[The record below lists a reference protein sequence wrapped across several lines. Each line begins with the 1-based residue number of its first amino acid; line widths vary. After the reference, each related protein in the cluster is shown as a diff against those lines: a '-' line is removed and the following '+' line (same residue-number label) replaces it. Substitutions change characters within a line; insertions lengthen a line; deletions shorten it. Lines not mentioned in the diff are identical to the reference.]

1 MIMWLKW
8 RFFRLRYYFRVVRM
22 QDGRY
27 AVICRDVWKG
37 EEFNAS
43 GRTVSNRYADDLCE
57 KLKSFKTY
65 KDSHT
70 EEGRDFNNP
79 EVKAWLKKQRRR
91 KL

>member
-37 EEFNAS
+37 EVFNAS
-43 GRTVSNRYADDLCE
+43 GRTVSKRYADDLCE
-57 KLKSFKTY
+57 KLKSFQTY